1 MATGLFKYFPT
12 NCDKLKWFADGQI
25 LLTPPQYFN
34 DPWDFLVRFEQ
45 WTDEELK
52 EQCPASLSYS
62 AKDFKEFRDAMTS
75 VDFHAEESRNFQD
88 EIGKIVGVVSLAEN
102 PFDRVMWAHYA
113 ESHCGFVAE
122 FAHGEEF
129 LEDGFRQ
136 RVGPF
141 GSAAKVQYLKPYEQ
155 HPKWI
160 RDSSNI
166 EKDAKVLWTKHL
178 KWDYEQEWRVVQSRD
193 KATSSAASDG
203 TPRSLL
209 RFDPSHLLR
218 VIFGLHICPTVEA
231 KLREMLGCP
240 KFKNVRKEKV
250 GIDPI
255 TNELISSDLHQ
266 FS

>member
-52 EQCPASLSYS
+52 EQCPASSSYS

-75 VDFHAEESRNFQD
+75 VDFHAEESHNFQD

-102 PFDRVMWAHYA
+102 PLDRVMWAHYA
-113 ESHCGFVAE
+113 GSHHGFVAE

-141 GSAAKVQYLKPYEQ
+141 GSAAKVQYLKPDEQ

-160 RDSSNI
+160 RDSLNI
-166 EKDAKVLWTKHL
+166 EKDAKVLWTKHS
-178 KWDYEQEWRVVQSRD
+178 KWSDEQEWRVIQSHGN
-193 KATSSAASDG
+193 AAPCPASDG

-209 RFDPSHLLR
+209 KFEPNHLIR
-218 VIFGLHICPTVEA
+218 VIFGLRICPIVEA
-231 KLREMLGCP
+231 KLSEMLGRP
-240 KFKNVRKEKV
+240 EFKHVRKERAD
-250 GIDPI
+250 INSI
-255 TNELISSDLHQ
+255 TNELISYELH
-266 FS
+266 